1 MEEGGVGRE
10 DAVLLP
16 QQGEKP
22 ARGKRISKLNAKTT
36 LCKTIP
42 SVKTAHRKMIFCKK
56 KNTQKTMNMTTYQFL
71 KWHVVKQI
79 QIFAGKNFQSS
90 VTYSHSNCLLL

>member
-56 KNTQKTMNMTTYQFL
+56 KKH
-71 KWHVVKQI
+71 KKP
-79 QIFAGKNFQSS
+79 
-90 VTYSHSNCLLL
+90 